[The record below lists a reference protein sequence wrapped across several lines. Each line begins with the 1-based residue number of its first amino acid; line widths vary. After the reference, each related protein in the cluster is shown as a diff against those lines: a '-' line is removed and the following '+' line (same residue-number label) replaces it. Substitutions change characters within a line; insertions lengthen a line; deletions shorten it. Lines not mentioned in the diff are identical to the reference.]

1 MLAVVGCGVF
11 LRRVTRRALAFV
23 LWIALAGWAAV
34 ILSLSSM
41 TRDELPPA
49 AFLAGDKFNHFI
61 AFMLGG
67 WLAASALRCSRPH
80 FPAAGRILAAI
91 VLLAAFGA
99 FDEALQTYT
108 PGRQGGDLYDWIAD
122 FLGAVAGALLT
133 FKTHGRLER
142 FLTRP

>member
-1 MLAVVGCGVF
+1 MLAVVGYGVF
-11 LRRVTRRALAFV
+11 LRRVTRRGLVFFLWFV
-23 LWIALAGWAAV
+23 LACWAAA

-41 TRDELPPA
+41 TREELPPA
-49 AFLAGDKFNHFI
+49 AFVAGDKFNHFI

-67 WLAASALRCSRPH
+67 WLAASAQRCSRPH
-80 FPAAGRILAAI
+80 LLAAGRILTAI
-91 VLLAAFGA
+91 VLIAAFGA

-122 FLGAVAGALLT
+122 FLGAIAGALLT